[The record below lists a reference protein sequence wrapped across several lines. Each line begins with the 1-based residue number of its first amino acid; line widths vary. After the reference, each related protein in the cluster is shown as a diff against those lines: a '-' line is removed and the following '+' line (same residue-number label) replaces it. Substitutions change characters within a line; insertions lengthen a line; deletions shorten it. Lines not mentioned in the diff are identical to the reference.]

1 MTADFQGL
9 GYRRANR
16 WFRGR
21 YPAVSRELSNGFA
34 MARQG
39 FRVRRTVVLGD

>member
-1 MTADFQGL
+1 MENLMTADFQGL

-21 YPAVSRELSNGFA
+21 YPAVARWPVMDFA
-34 MARQG
+34 CAG
-39 FRVRRTVVLGD
+39 RRSWEIKL